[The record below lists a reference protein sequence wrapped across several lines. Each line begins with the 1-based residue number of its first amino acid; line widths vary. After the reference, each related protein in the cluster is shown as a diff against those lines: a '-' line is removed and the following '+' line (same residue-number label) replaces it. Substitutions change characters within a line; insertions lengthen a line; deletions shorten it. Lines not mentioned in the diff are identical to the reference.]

1 MVCTSLNAE
10 RGLPNVRLDMSSNKK
25 TTFGLR
31 LGQLADL
38 FAVALKDQ
46 KSSEPECAEENLS
59 QILRSELTE
68 IMPGG
73 SLLFPAVSEISE
85 NRQDSMATIAGQSL
99 QQILFSPDTG
109 IDQLQLIKEAGKHL
123 TITSVSEAERAV
135 ANTIYH
141 AAIARCLILHNK
153 KVTKHSY
160 EKLDESFALLIEK
173 DWMAEELVEL
183 FSDARRV
190 CQTMWSN

>member
-1 MVCTSLNAE
+1 
-10 RGLPNVRLDMSSNKK
+10 MSSNKK

-38 FAVALKDQ
+38 FAVAVRNQ
-46 KSSEPECAEENLS
+46 ESSEAECAEENLT
-59 QILRSELTE
+59 QMLHGELTE
-68 IMPGG
+68 VMPGS
-73 SLLFPAVSEISE
+73 SLLFPTVSEISAS
-85 NRQDSMATIAGQSL
+85 RQSDVALLVGQSL
-99 QQILFSPDTG
+99 QQLFFGPDSSIG
-109 IDQLQLIKEAGKHL
+109 QLQLIKEASKRL
-123 TITSVSEAERAV
+123 TGTLDSGAQRAV

-141 AAIARCLILHNK
+141 AAIARCLTLHNK
-153 KVTKHSY
+153 KISKYSY

-173 DWMAEELVEL
+173 DWMAGELVEL

>member
-1 MVCTSLNAE
+1 M
-10 RGLPNVRLDMSSNKK
+10 RLRFEMSSNRK

-38 FAVALKDQ
+38 FAVAVKNQ
-46 KSSEPECAEENLS
+46 ESPEAECAEENLAGM
-59 QILRSELTE
+59 LCDELAE
-68 IMPGG
+68 VMPGS
-73 SLLFPAVSEISE
+73 SLLFPAVSEVSAS
-85 NRQDSMATIAGQSL
+85 RQSDVALLVGQSL
-99 QQILFSPDTG
+99 LQLFFGPEATIG
-109 IDQLQLIKEAGKHL
+109 QLQLVKETAKRL
-123 TITSVSEAERAV
+123 TITSVSETQRAV

-153 KVTKHSY
+153 KITKHSY
-160 EKLDESFALLIEK
+160 EKLDESFAMLIEK
-173 DWMAEELVEL
+173 DWMAGELVEL

>member
-1 MVCTSLNAE
+1 
-10 RGLPNVRLDMSSNKK
+10 MSRNRK

-38 FAVALKDQ
+38 FAVAAKDQ
-46 KSSEPECAEENLS
+46 ASSEAECAEESLAEM
-59 QILRSELTE
+59 LRGELAE
-68 IMPGG
+68 VMPGN

-85 NRQDSMATIAGQSL
+85 NRQDSMTTFAGQSL
-99 QQILFSPDTG
+99 QRILFSPDSS

-141 AAIARCLILHNK
+141 AAIARCLILYNK
-153 KVTKHSY
+153 KITRHSY

-173 DWMAEELVEL
+173 DWMAGELVEL
-183 FSDARRV
+183 FSDARRI
-190 CQTMWSN
+190 CQTIGAINESE

>member
-1 MVCTSLNAE
+1 
-10 RGLPNVRLDMSSNKK
+10 MSSNRK

-38 FAVALKDQ
+38 FAVAVKKQ
-46 KSSEPECAEENLS
+46 ESVETECVEENLAEM
-59 QILRSELTE
+59 LRGELAE
-68 IMPGG
+68 VMPGG
-73 SLLFPAVSEISE
+73 SLLFPAVTEISE
-85 NRQDSMATIAGQSL
+85 NRQSDMTTLAGQSL
-99 QQILFSPDTG
+99 QQVLFSSDSS
-109 IDQLQLIKEAGKHL
+109 IARLQLIKEAGKHL
-123 TITSVSEAERAV
+123 TITPVSEAERAV

-153 KVTKHSY
+153 KITKHSY

-173 DWMAEELVEL
+173 DWMASELVEL
-183 FSDARRV
+183 FSDARRI

>member
-1 MVCTSLNAE
+1 
-10 RGLPNVRLDMSSNKK
+10 MSSNRKS
-25 TTFGLR
+25 TFGLR

-38 FAVALKDQ
+38 FAVAVKNQ
-46 KSSEPECAEENLS
+46 ASPEAECAEENLAEM
-59 QILRSELTE
+59 LRGELAE
-68 IMPGG
+68 VMPGS

-85 NRQDSMATIAGQSL
+85 NRQDGMTTFAGQSL
-99 QQILFSPDTG
+99 QQLLFSPDSS

-135 ANTIYH
+135 ATTIYH

-153 KVTKHSY
+153 KITKHSY

-173 DWMAEELVEL
+173 DWMAGELVKL
-183 FSDARRV
+183 FSDARRI

>member
-1 MVCTSLNAE
+1 M
-10 RGLPNVRLDMSSNKK
+10 GSNKK

-38 FAVALKDQ
+38 FAVALKNQ
-46 KSSEPECAEENLS
+46 ASPEAECAEENLA
-59 QILRSELTE
+59 QMLREELAGV
-68 IMPGG
+68 MPGN
-73 SLLFPAVSEISE
+73 SLLFPAVSEVSAS
-85 NRQDSMATIAGQSL
+85 RQSDVALLVGQSL
-99 QQILFSPDTG
+99 LKLFFSSEATIG
-109 IDQLQLIKEAGKHL
+109 QLQLVKETAKHL
-123 TITSVSEAERAV
+123 TITAVSETQRAV

-153 KVTKHSY
+153 KITKYSY

-173 DWMAEELVEL
+173 NWMARELVEL
-183 FSDARRV
+183 FSDARRI

>member
-1 MVCTSLNAE
+1 
-10 RGLPNVRLDMSSNKK
+10 MSSNRK

-38 FAVALKDQ
+38 FAVAVKNQ
-46 KSSEPECAEENLS
+46 ESSEAECAEENLAEM
-59 QILRSELTE
+59 LRGELAE
-68 IMPGG
+68 VMPGG
-73 SLLFPAVSEISE
+73 SLLFPAVSEISV
-85 NRQDSMATIAGQSL
+85 NRQSDMTTLAGQSL
-99 QQILFSPDTG
+99 QQILLSPDSS

-135 ANTIYH
+135 ATTIYH
-141 AAIARCLILHNK
+141 AAIARCLLLHNK
-153 KVTKHSY
+153 KITKHPY

-173 DWMAEELVEL
+173 NWMAGELVEL